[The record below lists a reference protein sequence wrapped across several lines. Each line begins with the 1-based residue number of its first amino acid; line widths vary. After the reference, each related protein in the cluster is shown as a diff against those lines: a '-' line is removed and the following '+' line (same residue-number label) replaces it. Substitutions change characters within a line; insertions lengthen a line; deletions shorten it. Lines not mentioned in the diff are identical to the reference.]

1 MNNYLAKPVRAQTL
15 KALLE
20 SYLNKNKESEEIP
33 NLAVEAKKMV
43 KEALKE
49 AQALPNVTG
58 GNEDTKREADVEST
72 SARVKKEAGGESAA
86 AEGNKI
92 DRPSSVRMSTT
103 QHILPNGKT
112 EPVPPS
118 G

>member
-33 NLAVEAKKMV
+33 NLAIEAKKMV
-43 KEALKE
+43 KDALKE
-49 AQALPNVTG
+49 AQTLPNVTG
-58 GNEDTKREADVEST
+58 GNED
-72 SARVKKEAGGESAA
+72 VKKETDVQSAA
-86 AEGNKI
+86 IEAKKA
-92 DRPSSVRMSTT
+92 DRPSGVRMSTT

-118 G
+118 